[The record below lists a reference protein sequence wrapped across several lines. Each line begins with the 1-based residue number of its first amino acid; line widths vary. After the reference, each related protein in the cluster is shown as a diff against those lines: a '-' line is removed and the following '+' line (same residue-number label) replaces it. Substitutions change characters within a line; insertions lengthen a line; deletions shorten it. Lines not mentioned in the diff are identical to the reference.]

1 MYNPSP
7 LNYAPITDMSKLS
20 ADELAAELQTEC
32 AVLEY
37 DIAEFKARMKQRSL
51 PKAAGALALAA
62 GKSAG
67 QKTLSQ
73 ARRDPLPFAAALGGV
88 GWLVANVLAS
98 RKSADKMPLTPG
110 EPQESPT
117 GLPSGYVP
125 ALGLILAAGTIAGAR
140 LAGKKTQG

>member
-1 MYNPSP
+1 MARCVIVMFNPAPS
-7 LNYAPITDMSKLS
+7 NYSSVDLPEASTDQLEAQLK
-20 ADELAAELQTEC
+20 AEC
-32 AVLEY
+32 AVLEFE
-37 DIAEFKARMKQRSL
+37 IAEFKARMKQRSL

-98 RKSADKMPLTPG
+98 RK
-110 EPQESPT
+110 EPEKSQESTT

-140 LAGKKTQG
+140 LAGKKTSG